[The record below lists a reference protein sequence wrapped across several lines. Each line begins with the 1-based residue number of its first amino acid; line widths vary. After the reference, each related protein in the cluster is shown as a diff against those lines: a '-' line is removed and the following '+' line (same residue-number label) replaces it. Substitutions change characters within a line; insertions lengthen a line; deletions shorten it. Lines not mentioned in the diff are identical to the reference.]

1 MTNYTKQKV
10 IVFITSVVILFYYYS
25 KFILSP
31 NSFLTADAGD
41 GIKAFY
47 VFLAHIKNDSSYS
60 QFEWMNYPYGQTH
73 VFTDGQTLIANLFK
87 FIGNFIPF
95 VTDNAM
101 GIYNLM
107 MIFSFPVCA
116 LLLCSIIQR
125 LRLNSWFCILGS
137 IAITFL
143 SPQIFR
149 MFGHPTLSYV
159 FFFPL
164 AWWLFIRFHESENK
178 KIAWSLVI
186 ALNSCLW
193 FFIHPYYI
201 MLGSLF
207 YMAYWAV
214 GFFQQNQKKIYLR
227 TSILPFFL
235 QVALPLLVTR
245 LYVSII
251 DMHQF
256 RSQSPYGFWDFYA
269 EWNTIFI
276 PTHGPFDKLFRLV
289 INKPQEWE
297 GWAYIGLPAVIVAI
311 FSLFKIGRYIVRK
324 KIGLILNPVLPDILR
339 TSVWAAYLI
348 LLFSMCLPFQLG
360 MHGLVDYLPFIK
372 QFRSLGRFAWVFY
385 YVFTVYGLYITY
397 LAFRYLKSR
406 KKPIMA
412 YAMTFL
418 YFGIYFSEANAFQKD
433 GGEHVS
439 EGVNYFDMRY
449 LPDDYR
455 QLIAQVEAIKGNYQ
469 CLIPLPFYHIGSENF
484 EKEYSAKAIRSSMV
498 VSYWNK
504 IPMLS
509 SSAAR
514 SPILEAKNI
523 MQFFS
528 PPWFHK
534 EIQKD
539 LITKKDFLILVTN
552 EELTNVETFWL
563 TKSKFL
569 WKNESFELRQL
580 SYNDV
585 FLSNSNE
592 QKERFEKSRMRLFSL
607 DEFYC
612 TTEDKIFHSNFDS
625 LTSDYIFKGKG
636 ALTAKKREFT
646 YLLPREKYPLRDNT
660 DYIISFWA
668 YNKDE
673 LRNQVTGIFEQC
685 DEKGENCKWEN
696 LWSPAT
702 SMIIDGD
709 WSLVQ
714 KKIHIGNSNKKLAII
729 LNGDKYSKQDF
740 FVDNFLMY
748 PVGDTVYHISHNGE
762 IQMNNIS
769 LRIQR

>member
-1 MTNYTKQKV
+1 MSNNAREKLT
-10 IVFITSVVILFYYYS
+10 VFISSIAILFYYYS
-25 KFILSP
+25 KFILNP
-31 NSFLTADAGD
+31 NAFLTADAGD

-87 FIGNFIPF
+87 FLGNYFPFI
-95 VTDNAM
+95 TENAM

-107 MIFSFPVCA
+107 MVFSFPVCA

-125 LRLNSWFCILGS
+125 LRLNFWFCVLGS
-137 IAITFL
+137 LAITFL

-164 AWWLFIRFHESENK
+164 AWWLFIRFQESRNR
-178 KIAWSLVI
+178 KIIWSLVI

-193 FFIHPYYI
+193 FFVHPYYI

-207 YMAYWAV
+207 YMAYWLV
-214 GFFQQNQKKIYLR
+214 GYIQDGKKKIFIIH
-227 TSILPFFL
+227 SIIPLVV
-235 QVALPLLVTR
+235 QVALPLIITR
-245 LYVSII
+245 IYVSII
-251 DMHQF
+251 DLHQF
-256 RSQSPYGFWDFYA
+256 RSQSPYGFWAYYA

-276 PTHGPFDKLFRLV
+276 PTHGPFDKLFRL
-289 INKPQEWE
+289 IIDKPQEWE

-311 FSLFKIGRYIVRK
+311 FSLFKIVRYVIRK
-324 KIGLILNPVLPDILR
+324 NTVLIWRPALPSILR

-360 MHGLVDYLPFIK
+360 LHGLVDHLSFIK

-385 YVFTVYGLYITY
+385 YVFTVYGLYVTY
-397 LAFRYLKSR
+397 LAFRYLMSR
-406 KKPIMA
+406 KKTVMA
-412 YAMTFL
+412 YSMAVL
-418 YFGIYFSEANAFQKD
+418 YFGIYFSEAHAFQKN
-433 GGEHVS
+433 GGEHVCQ
-439 EGVNYFDMRY
+439 GVNYFDMRY

-455 QLIAQVEAIKGNYQ
+455 QLIGQVEMIKENYQ
-469 CLIPLPFYHIGSENF
+469 CLIPLPFYNIGSENF
-484 EKEYSAKAIRSSMV
+484 DKEYSGKAIRSSMV

-514 SPILEAKNI
+514 GSIMEAKNN

-528 PPWFHK
+528 PPWFNK

-539 LITKKDFLILVTN
+539 INDKRDFLILATY
-552 EELTNVETFWL
+552 EELTNVETHWL
-563 TKSKFL
+563 AKSKLL

-580 SYNDV
+580 SYKDV
-585 FLSNSNE
+585 FLNNSDELKE
-592 QKERFEKSRMRLFSL
+592 QFEKSRIRLFPK
-607 DEFYC
+607 DGFYC
-612 TTEDKIFHSNFDS
+612 TSDDKVFHDNFETHSSTYAFDS
-625 LTSDYIFKGKG
+625 KG
-636 ALTAKKREFT
+636 ALSGLKKDFT
-646 YLLPREKYPLRDNT
+646 FLMPKEKYPLKQNT
-660 DYIISFWA
+660 DYMISYWS

-673 LRNQVTGIFEQC
+673 LRNQLTVIFEQC
-685 DEKGENCKWEN
+685 DAKGENCKSEN
-696 LWSPAT
+696 LARPST
-702 SMIIDGD
+702 SMVINGD

-714 KKIHIGNSNKKLAII
+714 NVVHIESSSEKFSIALT
-729 LNGDKYSKQDF
+729 GDSHSKQDF

-748 PVGDTVYHISHNGE
+748 PVEDTVYQVNSNGE
-762 IQMNNIS
+762 ILMNNIS
-769 LRIQR
+769 LKMQR